1 MLNKITP
8 RRYTGLR
15 NQFDDFYDLMDQ
27 FFNEGTL
34 PTKFNNE
41 PLFKVD
47 IQDLEDEYL
56 VEADLPGYDKKEIN
70 IKLDDGRLTIS
81 VNKDEEI
88 DKSDEKKNYIH
99 KERKTSSMSRSMYF
113 DNIDEENLKAKL
125 DNGVLEIK
133 IPKRKNNNK
142 TKEIEID

>member
-34 PTKFNNE
+34 PTRFNNE

-70 IKLDDGRLTIS
+70 IRLDDGKLTIS
-81 VNKDEEI
+81 VNKDEEV

-125 DNGVLEIK
+125 DNGVLKIE

-142 TKEIEID
+142 SKEIEID

>member
-1 MLNKITP
+1 MTP

-34 PTKFNNE
+34 PTRFNNE

-70 IKLDDGRLTIS
+70 IRLDDGKLTIS
-81 VNKDEEI
+81 VNKDEEV

-125 DNGVLEIK
+125 DNGVLKIE

-142 TKEIEID
+142 SKEIEID